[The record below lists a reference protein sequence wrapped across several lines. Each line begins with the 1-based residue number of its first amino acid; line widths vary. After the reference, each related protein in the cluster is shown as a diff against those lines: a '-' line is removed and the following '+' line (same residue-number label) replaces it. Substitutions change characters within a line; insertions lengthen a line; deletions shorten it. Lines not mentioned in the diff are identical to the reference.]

1 MQIYTVDYIPNRK
14 YKVLGIVRGNIV
26 QSKNVLNDI
35 GAGLKTI
42 VGGEISAYTDM
53 LSTARDNATDRM
65 VAHAAELGA
74 NGVIG
79 VKYST
84 GNIMQN
90 TAEVLVYGTAVI
102 FED

>member
-1 MQIYTVDYIPNRK
+1 MEIYSVDYIPNRK
-14 YKVLGIVRGNIV
+14 YRMVGLVKGNIV
-26 QSKNVLNDI
+26 QSKNVVSDL

-42 VGGEISAYTDM
+42 VGGEIIAYSDM
-53 LSTARDNATDRM
+53 LTKARNIATQRM
-65 VAHAAELGA
+65 IDHAKELGA

-79 VKYST
+79 VKYTS

-90 TAEVLVYGTAVI
+90 TAEVLAFGTAVI